1 MGVMVQIRNVP
12 VELHRTFK
20 ARAATAG
27 MSMSEY
33 LLGELRGLAERPS
46 METMRARLAALPE
59 TGISTAEILDAI
71 RAERDRA

>member
-12 VELHRTFK
+12 AELHRTFK
-20 ARAATAG
+20 IRAAATG

-33 LLGELRGLAERPS
+33 LLNELRGLAERPS

-59 TGISTAEILDAI
+59 TGITTAEIVDAL